1 VFVRWFHLVFSPNI
15 TLILIFLAKMNIYST
30 YLSKLRLP
38 REYSVV
44 TLIANKSVGYY
55 EIP

>member
-1 VFVRWFHLVFSPNI
+1 
-15 TLILIFLAKMNIYST
+15 MNIYST